1 MKSSLELFRTTLK
14 KIIHMCFS
22 ATASFS
28 ASIVIGTLGVVTFK
42 KSKNSNLKFLGA
54 IPFLFAV
61 QQFTEGFVWLSF
73 NHSDFQFIQSNATKA
88 FLFFAWV
95 LWPVLMPYS
104 IYKTETPGLKKNINF
119 YFFLLGSA
127 SGVHS
132 VYMLFADN
140 PRPLVNNFHIDYIV
154 SLSQFDEK
162 IQLAQ
167 QITYVV
173 VTVVPL
179 FVSSLK
185 GARVLAVANFIALV
199 LAFIFFKH
207 SLPSTWCFFA
217 AILSGIIYW
226 IVRMNSKKTIV

>member
-1 MKSSLELFRTTLK
+1 
-14 KIIHMCFS
+14 MCFS

-119 YFFLLGSA
+119 YFFLLGYA

-132 VYMLFADN
+132 IYMLFADN

-226 IVRMNSKKTIV
+226 IVRVNSKKTIV

>member
-1 MKSSLELFRTTLK
+1 
-14 KIIHMCFS
+14 MCFS

-28 ASIVIGTLGVVTFK
+28 ASLVIGTIGAVTYK
-42 KSKNSNLKFLGA
+42 KSKDSNLKFLGA

-73 NHSDFQFIQSNATKA
+73 NNFNFQFIQETATKA

-95 LWPVLMPYS
+95 LWPILMPYS
-104 IYKTETPGLKKNINF
+104 IFKTETPGLKKKINF
-119 YFFLLGSA
+119 YLFLLGCA
-127 SGVHS
+127 SGLHS
-132 VYMLFADN
+132 VYMLIADN
-140 PRPLVNNFHIDYIV
+140 PRPLVNDFHIDYIV
-154 SLSQFDEK
+154 SLSAFDEK

-185 GARVLAVANFIALV
+185 GAKVLAVANFIALV

>member
-1 MKSSLELFRTTLK
+1 
-14 KIIHMCFS
+14 MCFS

-73 NHSDFQFIQSNATKA
+73 NNFNFPFIQETATKA

-95 LWPVLMPYS
+95 LWPILMPFS
-104 IYKTETPGLKKNINF
+104 IYHIEKPGVKKKINF
-119 YFFLLGSA
+119 YLLLLGIL
-127 SGVHS
+127 SGLHS
-132 VYMLFADN
+132 IYMLFADN
-140 PRPLVNNFHIDYIV
+140 VQPLVNDFHIDYIV
-154 SLSQFDEK
+154 STSTFEKK
-162 IQLAQ
+162 IQVIQ
-167 QITYVV
+167 QISYVV

-179 FVSSLK
+179 FASSLK
-185 GARVLAVANFIALV
+185 GAKVLATANFIALV

>member
-1 MKSSLELFRTTLK
+1 
-14 KIIHMCFS
+14 
-22 ATASFS
+22 
-28 ASIVIGTLGVVTFK
+28 
-42 KSKNSNLKFLGA
+42 
-54 IPFLFAV
+54 
-61 QQFTEGFVWLSF
+61 
-73 NHSDFQFIQSNATKA
+73 
-88 FLFFAWV
+88 
-95 LWPVLMPYS
+95 VLMPFS
-104 IYKTETPGLKKNINF
+104 IYHIEKPGVKKKINF
-119 YFFLLGSA
+119 YLFLLGCA

-185 GARVLAVANFIALV
+185 GARMLAVANFIALV

-226 IVRMNSKKTIV
+226 IVRVNWKKTIV

>member
-1 MKSSLELFRTTLK
+1 
-14 KIIHMCFS
+14 MCFS

-42 KSKNSNLKFLGA
+42 KSKNSNLKYLGA
-54 IPFLFAV
+54 IPFLFAL

-95 LWPVLMPYS
+95 LWPVLMPFS
-104 IYKTETPGLKKNINF
+104 IYHIEKPGVKKKINF
-119 YFFLLGSA
+119 YLLLLGIV
-127 SGVHS
+127 SGLHS
-132 VYMLFADN
+132 IYMLFADN
-140 PRPLVNNFHIDYIV
+140 VQPLVNDFHIDYIV
-154 SLSQFDEK
+154 STSTFEKK
-162 IQLAQ
+162 IQVIQ
-167 QITYVV
+167 QISYVV
-173 VTVVPL
+173 VTVLPL
-179 FVSSLK
+179 YVSSLK
-185 GARVLAVANFIALV
+185 GAKVLATANFIALV

-226 IVRMNSKKTIV
+226 IMTLETRRRKQL

>member
-1 MKSSLELFRTTLK
+1 MLRMISNYLEK
-14 KIIHMCFS
+14 KYQMCFS

-28 ASIVIGTLGVVTFK
+28 ASIVIGTLGVVTFN

-73 NHSDFQFIQSNATKA
+73 NNYNFQFIQETATKA

-95 LWPVLMPYS
+95 LWPVLIPYS

-127 SGVHS
+127 SGLHS

-179 FVSSLK
+179 YVSSLK
-185 GARVLAVANFIALV
+185 GAKVLASANFVALI
-199 LAFIFFKH
+199 LAFLFFKH

-226 IVRMNSKKTIV
+226 IVTLETKRRKQN

>member
-1 MKSSLELFRTTLK
+1 
-14 KIIHMCFS
+14 MCFS

-28 ASIVIGTLGVVTFK
+28 ASIVIGAIGVATFK
-42 KSKNSNLKFLGA
+42 KSKDSDLKFLGA
-54 IPFLFAV
+54 IPFLFAL

-127 SGVHS
+127 SGLHS

-226 IVRMNSKKTIV
+226 IVRVNWKKTIV

>member
-1 MKSSLELFRTTLK
+1 
-14 KIIHMCFS
+14 MCFS

-73 NHSDFQFIQSNATKA
+73 NQSDFHFIQAAATKV

-95 LWPVLMPYS
+95 LWPILMPYS
-104 IYKTETPGLKKNINF
+104 IYKLEMPGVKKKINF
-119 YFFLLGSA
+119 YLFLLGCA
-127 SGVHS
+127 SGLHS
-132 VYMLFADN
+132 MYMLFADHVM
-140 PRPLVNNFHIDYIV
+140 PFVNDFHIDYLV
-154 SLSQFDEK
+154 SPSPFESK

-167 QITYVV
+167 QISYVI

-179 FVSSLK
+179 YVSSLK
-185 GARVLAVANFIALV
+185 GAKVLATANFIALI

-226 IVRMNSKKTIV
+226 IVTLETKKRMRL

>member
-1 MKSSLELFRTTLK
+1 
-14 KIIHMCFS
+14 MCFS

-28 ASIVIGTLGVVTFK
+28 ASLVIGTIGVVTYK
-42 KSKNSNLKFLGA
+42 KSKDSNLKFLGA

-73 NHSDFQFIQSNATKA
+73 NNFNFQFIQESATKA

-95 LWPVLMPYS
+95 LWPILMPYS
-104 IYKTETPGLKKNINF
+104 IYKTETPGLKKKINF
-119 YFFLLGSA
+119 YLFLLGSA
-127 SGVHS
+127 SGLHS
-132 VYMLFADN
+132 IYTLLTGN
-140 PRPLVNNFHIDYIV
+140 PQPLVNDFHIDYTV
-154 SLSQFDEK
+154 SASAFENK
-162 IQLAQ
+162 IQIIQ
-167 QITYVV
+167 QLTYVI

-185 GARVLAVANFIALV
+185 GAKVLAIANFIALV
-199 LAFIFFKH
+199 LAFVFFKH

>member
-1 MKSSLELFRTTLK
+1 MGLFRTTLK
-14 KIIHMCFS
+14 KINQMCFS

-73 NHSDFQFIQSNATKA
+73 NNFNFQFIQESATKA

-95 LWPVLMPYS
+95 LWPILMPYS
-104 IYKTETPGLKKNINF
+104 IYKLETPGVKKKINF
-119 YFFLLGSA
+119 YLLILGCASA
-127 SGVHS
+127 LHS
-132 VYMLFADN
+132 LYMLIADN
-140 PRPLVNNFHIDYIV
+140 PRPLVNDFHIDYIV
-154 SLSQFDEK
+154 SLSAFDEK

-167 QITYVV
+167 QISYVV

-185 GARVLAVANFIALV
+185 GAKVLAIGNFIALI
-199 LAFIFFKH
+199 LAFVFFKH

-226 IVRMNSKKTIV
+226 IIKLETRRRKQL